1 MSKAAELAAL
11 IGSQTALSNRNL
23 IINGAMQVAQRAT
36 QVTSINSGGYKS
48 LDRMRHSA
56 NSLGTARFT
65 QEQVTDSPDGF
76 GHSLKLTTTT
86 AQGSLSADDALRA
99 IEYRIEGQ
107 DIQQLNYGSSSAQK
121 VTLSFYVKSS
131 LTGTYAVSLKA
142 TSATDRLISSTYTIS
157 SANTWERKT
166 LTFDGDTSVAIT
178 NDNANRL
185 TIFFC
190 AGSGSDFTSTD
201 STSWINHVSTGLH
214 FGQTAQLQNTLNAT
228 WQITGV
234 QLELGEQATPFEH
247 RSFGDELHRC
257 KRYFQKSYL
266 YQVAV
271 GTDTASGMYLCQ
283 RFNSSDRYF
292 LLTNIFPVEMRATP
306 TRTIRDRNNSST
318 DRINAYNGASSRI
331 DIASISGGNAKTIAR
346 YLDNNSGSGS
356 DNPQE
361 FHWTANAEL

>member
-23 IINGAMQVAQRAT
+23 IINGAMNVAQRGT
-36 QVTSINSGGYKS
+36 SETSVTSGGYYTI
-48 LDRMRHSA
+48 DRFR
-56 NSLGTARFT
+56 
-65 QEQVTDSPDGF
+65 V
-76 GHSLKLTTTT
+76 TTT
-86 AQGSLSADDALRA
+86 AAQTETHEQSSDAPAGFSSSYKVTVTTADSSIAAGDFAG
-99 IEYRIEGQ
+99 IQQRIEAQ
-107 DIQQLNYGSSSAQK
+107 NLQHLEYGTSTAK
-121 VTLSFYVKSS
+121 KLTASFYVKASA
-131 LTGTYAVSLKA
+131 TGTYAVGLYHDDA
-142 TSATDRLISSTYTIS
+142 TTNKYISQNYTI
-157 SANTWERKT
+157 AAADTWEYHT
-166 LTFDGDTSVAIT
+166 VTFDGSTEDAID
-178 NDNANRL
+178 DNNERSLEL
-185 TIFFC
+185 TFWYT
-190 AGSGSDFTSTD
+190 SGSEGTGGTLNTWGD
-201 STSWINHVSTGLH
+201 VSHRAIGHAVNLVS
-214 FGQTAQLQNTLNAT
+214 TLNAT
-228 WQITGV
+228 FQITGV
-234 QLELGEQATPFEH
+234 QLEVGEQATAFEH